1 MKLGDLFIKLGL
13 KSEEFNQGLEKAKG
27 GLSGLGTVAKSIG
40 GVLAAAFS
48 IGAMVRFFT
57 TSVKLANEQ
66 IAVENE
72 LAAALRANGMEVDA
86 NMNKYKRFASAM
98 QRVTT
103 VGDETTL
110 SLIRLAVTMQS
121 KAPEEAAKMAI
132 GLSKALGMDLQTAT
146 RAAVLAQNGNTIAL
160 SRYIPEIRTAT
171 TEAEK
176 LAAVHRIVA
185 GGMEIARAETETLT
199 GKIDRIKNAW
209 GDLKEVIGTVIA
221 TNDTLLSSIEDMTLA
236 IEMLSTKK
244 FGFTSFLAFLAGGK
258 SWEADKKRFIEMIK
272 QQEDMNAAM
281 DEYEQNI
288 KSAREPL
295 GQLSAES
302 SKYGRTI
309 SEIEQE
315 ISDLKESL
323 KGYGEFQGKEIQA
336 TLRQIDANE
345 KLLKSLLELRK
356 ARAEN
361 RAVGAIQPGKQFDE
375 PLVGREKYAGLMRD
389 LSPVDTS
396 QLDDMTAWF
405 IRNNELT
412 KKYTDEYLEN
422 FVRFK
427 EDFNYLITDFGI
439 DVVEQFGSMLG
450 ELMATGQVSGD
461 FGKNILAS
469 IGSFI
474 GTLGK
479 MLIGLGMAS
488 EAFQKTLASGFL
500 TGGVSLIAA
509 GAALVALGGAI
520 SSFARSRGSAGGQSG
535 GRSEQP
541 SGGFGVFETNQRGS
555 FQLPQMST
563 SIRGNELVLLINRE
577 SNRTSGIT

>member
-13 KSEEFNQGLEKAKG
+13 KSEEFNQGIEKAKG

-146 RAAVLAQNGNTIAL
+146 RAATLAQNGNYIAL
-160 SRYIPEIRTAT
+160 SRHIPELRTAT

-176 LAAVHRIVA
+176 LAAVQRIVA
-185 GGMEIARAETETLT
+185 GGMEIARAETETLA
-199 GKIDRIKNAW
+199 GKVDQLKNAW
-209 GDLKEVIGTVIA
+209 GDLKEGIGTLIV
-221 TNDTLLSSIEDMTLA
+221 NNNLLIESVTA
-236 IEMLSTKK
+236 
-244 FGFTSFLAFLAGGK
+244 LAGMVDVLN
-258 SWEADKKRFIEMIK
+258 AKKLTFWQKLSVFLDPTGQR
-272 QQEDMNAAM
+272 
-281 DEYEQNI
+281 
-288 KSAREPL
+288 L
-295 GQLSAES
+295 GQVLALNEALEKQAEAAEEAGSETVNLNEES

-315 ISDLKESL
+315 ITDLKESL

-361 RAVGAIQPGKQFDE
+361 RAVGAIEPGKQFDE

-389 LSPVDTS
+389 LPPVDTS

-427 EDFNYLITDFGI
+427 EDFAMLVVDFGI

-577 SNRTSGIT
+577 SNRTSAIT

>member
-1 MKLGDLFIKLGL
+1 
-13 KSEEFNQGLEKAKG
+13 
-27 GLSGLGTVAKSIG
+27 
-40 GVLAAAFS
+40 
-48 IGAMVRFFT
+48 
-57 TSVKLANEQ
+57 
-66 IAVENE
+66 
-72 LAAALRANGMEVDA
+72 
-86 NMNKYKRFASAM
+86 
-98 QRVTT
+98 
-103 VGDETTL
+103 
-110 SLIRLAVTMQS
+110 
-121 KAPEEAAKMAI
+121 
-132 GLSKALGMDLQTAT
+132 
-146 RAAVLAQNGNTIAL
+146 
-160 SRYIPEIRTAT
+160 
-171 TEAEK
+171 
-176 LAAVHRIVA
+176 
-185 GGMEIARAETETLT
+185 
-199 GKIDRIKNAW
+199 
-209 GDLKEVIGTVIA
+209 
-221 TNDTLLSSIEDMTLA
+221 
-236 IEMLSTKK
+236 
-244 FGFTSFLAFLAGGK
+244 
-258 SWEADKKRFIEMIK
+258 
-272 QQEDMNAAM
+272 
-281 DEYEQNI
+281 
-288 KSAREPL
+288 
-295 GQLSAES
+295 
-302 SKYGRTI
+302 
-309 SEIEQE
+309 
-315 ISDLKESL
+315 
-323 KGYGEFQGKEIQA
+323 
-336 TLRQIDANE
+336 LRQIDANE
-345 KLLKSLLELRK
+345 KLLKSLLELQK

-389 LSPVDTS
+389 LPPVDTS

-427 EDFNYLITDFGI
+427 EDFAMLVVDFGI

-577 SNRTSGIT
+577 SNRTLAIT